1 MTSSKQKVYT
11 SQFWLLCLSSLL
23 FFASFNM
30 LIPELPAYLSS
41 LGGAEYKG
49 LIISLFTITAMV
61 SRPFSGKMADKVGRI
76 PVMVIGTSVC
86 FISSLLYPVVS
97 SVAGFLLLRLVH
109 GFSTGFTPTG
119 LTAYLSDIIPAQKR
133 GEAMGLLGTAGTV
146 GMAAGPAIGGA
157 VANNLGLNF
166 MFYTSSG
173 FAIVSILILT
183 GIKETLQQR
192 NPFTHDVLKIHKRDL
207 FEPRVLVTCIVMV
220 LTAYAYGAVY
230 TVIPDFGEFVG
241 IRNKGVL
248 FTFLTVAS
256 LSVRLIAGKASDY
269 YGRRNVLI
277 FSTGLA
283 VVAMVLLGFGSTP
296 RDLMIAVTLYGLAQ
310 GITSPTL
317 FAWATDLS
325 DEKHKGRGISSLYIF
340 MEMGIGMG
348 AFASGWIYGNRP
360 ENFFI
365 TFIICAVLAGL
376 AFLYLVTL
384 RKPTPAPQ
392 PAPVTN
398 PSESVGSELDQ
409 L

>member
-1 MTSSKQKVYT
+1 
-11 SQFWLLCLSSLL
+11 
-23 FFASFNM
+23 M
-30 LIPELPAYLSS
+30 LIPELPAYLGS

-86 FISSLLYPVVS
+86 FFSSLMYPIVT

-119 LTAYLSDIIPAQKR
+119 LTAYLSDIIPARKR

-157 VANNLGLNF
+157 VANNFGLNF

-173 FAIVSILILT
+173 FAIISILILM

-192 NPFTHDVLKIHKRDL
+192 NPFTHEVLKIHKRDL

-220 LTAYAYGAVY
+220 LTAYSYGAVY
-230 TVIPDFGEFVG
+230 TVIPDFGEYAG
-241 IRNKGVL
+241 IRNKGLL

-256 LSVRLIAGKASDY
+256 LSVRLVAGKASDY
-269 YGRRNVLI
+269 FGRRSVLI
-277 FSTGLA
+277 VSTGIA
-283 VVAMVLLGFGSTP
+283 VVAMVLLGFGTTP
-296 RDLMIAVTLYGLAQ
+296 RDLMIAVTLYGFAQ
-310 GITSPTL
+310 GMTSPTL

-340 MEMGIGMG
+340 MEMGIGIG
-348 AFASGWIYGNRP
+348 AFASGWIYGNQP
-360 ENFFI
+360 ENFRI
-365 TFIICAVLAGL
+365 TFVTCAALAGL
-376 AFLYLVTL
+376 AFLYLLSRRGPASVT
-384 RKPTPAPQ
+384 Q
-392 PAPVTN
+392 PAQVTH
-398 PSESVGSELDQ
+398 PSESVSSELDQ